1 MDHSHMD
8 HSKMDHGNMG
18 HGDMGHGDMP
28 MPMCNMNMLF
38 TWDTTNLCIVF
49 RQWHIR
55 GTASLV
61 FSLLAIIAICAGYEA
76 LREGIRRYESFEA
89 AKQDAAP
96 HDPNAETTTLLGVG
110 RSSSADAIGRR
121 AHIIKSVLYAV
132 QNFYAFMI
140 MLLFMTYNGFVMFA
154 VAIGAGLG
162 YYFFGSH
169 TKVRK
174 ETACH

>member
-8 HSKMDHGNMG
+8 HSQMDHGDMG
-18 HGDMGHGDMP
+18 HGDMGHGNMP
-28 MPMCNMNMLF
+28 MPMCSMNMLF

-55 GTASLV
+55 GTTSLV
-61 FSLLAIIAICAGYEA
+61 FSLLAIIAISAGYEA
-76 LREGIRRYESFEA
+76 LREGIRRYESWVA

-96 HDPNAETTTLLGVG
+96 R
-110 RSSSADAIGRR
+110 RSSQAGAIGRR
-121 AHIIKSVLYAV
+121 AHIVKAVLYGV

-140 MLLFMTYNGFVMFA
+140 MLVFMTYNGFVMIS
-154 VAIGAGLG
+154 VALGAGLG

-169 TKVRK
+169 TKAVK

>member
-1 MDHSHMD
+1 MDHGHMD
-8 HSKMDHGNMG
+8 HGDMG

-28 MPMCNMNMLF
+28 QMCSMNMLF
-38 TWDTTNLCIVF
+38 TWDTTNLCIIF

-61 FSLLAIIAICAGYEA
+61 FSLLAIIAISAGYEA
-76 LREGIRRYESFEA
+76 LREGIRRYEASIST
-89 AKQDAAP
+89 KQDISP
-96 HDPNAETTTLLGVG
+96 SEPNTESTTLLGVG
-110 RSSSADAIGRR
+110 RNSSSIGQRD
-121 AHIIKSVLYAV
+121 HIIKAILYGV

-140 MLLFMTYNGFVMFA
+140 MLLFMTYNGFVMFS

-169 TKVRK
+169 TKATK